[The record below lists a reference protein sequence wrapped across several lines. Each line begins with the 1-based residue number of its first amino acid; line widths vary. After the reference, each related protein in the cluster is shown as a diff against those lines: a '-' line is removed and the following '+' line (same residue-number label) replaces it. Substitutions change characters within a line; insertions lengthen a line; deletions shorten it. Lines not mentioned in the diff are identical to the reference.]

1 MSLSTSLARRL
12 ALKLTL
18 AFVAVAAGLL
28 AASIWTGRHA
38 LQREHEAASLRM
50 AALFEASLHN
60 AMLKRDLPG
69 LESLLERTGS
79 LPGLQA
85 AALLEPGGEVRFA
98 SEPARLHAREADALA
113 GLCIHAACGALSA
126 PRLAWREQ
134 DGSQAL
140 RVTYPVRNQPRCG
153 GCHGPV
159 AAKPVNG
166 VLLLD
171 FLPMAAEQTARQ
183 RAGTW
188 LLPVSLAALAL
199 LGLATAWVLRREVL
213 QPVSALATLAGRYAQ
228 GDLSARSGVAGQDEL
243 ARLARGFDHMAGQL
257 QAQMAEVSAQGHFLQ
272 ALVDASPDPMVVLAD
287 DHRIVLANAAY
298 ARLLG
303 RRAEEVIGQPCHRI
317 SRGQADPCPA
327 TLLQCPLAQGRSHR
341 AAGEAAPPLRTVMS
355 FRHAGGRPI
364 DVEVHAAALA
374 GRHGEPLVVELIR
387 PLEDQVRASQ
397 EQRLS
402 AIGLL
407 ANGVAHEIHNPLASI
422 RLALQSSLR
431 GLADDSIE
439 REELIEYLRLVDDQI
454 DRCVSITQRLL
465 RLSEP
470 SAELAQPVA
479 VRAAVD
485 DVLALLAEEMHRA
498 GVRCELRIAPPAA
511 RVLMDEGELR
521 QVVVNLV
528 QNAVRAMPG
537 GGLLRIEGERVDGER
552 VDGERA
558 DGAMLRLAVTDTGVG
573 IPPEQLPLIFLPFY
587 SRRADGRRG
596 TGLGLA
602 ICKGL
607 VEQRGGAIRASSR
620 PGEGSRFEVDLPDA
634 DAGSSPPGERGESR
648 ESGESSGTGFT
659 EGAS

>member
-1 MSLSTSLARRL
+1 LSLSTSLARRL

-28 AASIWTGRHA
+28 AASIWTGRLA

-98 SEPARLHAREADALA
+98 SARARLHAREADALA

-134 DGSQAL
+134 DGTQAL

-228 GDLSARSGVAGQDEL
+228 GDLSARSAVAGQDEL
-243 ARLARGFDHMAGQL
+243 AWLARGFDHMAAQL
-257 QAQMAEVSAQGHFLQ
+257 QAQMAEVSAQGDFLQ

-287 DHRIVLANAAY
+287 DHRIVLANVAY
-298 ARLLG
+298 ALLLG

-317 SRGQADPCPA
+317 SRSQADPCPA
-327 TLLQCPLAQGRSHR
+327 TLLQCPLAQCRSHR
-341 AAGEAAPPLRTVMS
+341 AAGEAPPPLRTVMS
-355 FRHAGGRPI
+355 FRHADGRPI
-364 DVEVHAAALA
+364 DVEVHAAALT

-431 GLADDSIE
+431 GLADESIE

-498 GVRCELRIAPPAA
+498 SVRCELRIAPPAA

-537 GGLLRIEGERVDGER
+537 GGLLRIEGERMDGER
-552 VDGERA
+552 VE
-558 DGAMLRLAVTDTGVG
+558 GAMLRLAVTDTGVG

-634 DAGSSPPGERGESR
+634 DAGGSPPGERS
-648 ESGESSGTGFT
+648 ESGEPGGTGFT